1 MTRLTVQMDE
11 QFANTLARL
20 AEGVVPAKVIE
31 RAVATYSYF
40 KTEVPNGNSGKQIS
54 IRNADG
60 SILKDVVLP

>member
-20 AEGVVPAKVIE
+20 AEGGDPAKVIQK
-31 RAVATYSYF
+31 AVASYSYL
-40 KTEVPNGNSGKQIS
+40 KTEVPNGDSGKQIS

-60 SILKDVVLP
+60 TILKDVVLP